1 MSSVLANLKLKR
13 TRTGQSQAGIG
24 STLAYNE
31 IIKDVLPPIVNELE
45 EKISILQKTVENLLQ
60 IIKIQKELK

>member
-13 TRTGQSQAGIG
+13 TRTGQSPEGIG
-24 STLAYNE
+24 ATLAYNE
-31 IIKDVLPPIVNELE
+31 IIKDVLPPIVSELE

-60 IIKIQKELK
+60 IIKFQKEFK